1 MKKIVFTILL
11 ICILTTCIYNYTYAA
26 FSESDSIWEQAKE
39 WIKLGNDKKPTN
51 IGKTG
56 YWSTLAGLL
65 TGMGIWVIIIS
76 GMILGIRFMIVSPDN
91 KAEVK
96 KAFKIWLIGTLIIL
110 CALTIWKTLVNI
122 FDIY

>member
-110 CALTIWKTLVNI
+110 CALTIWKTLINI

>member
-1 MKKIVFTILL
+1 MKKLVFTILL

-110 CALTIWKTLVNI
+110 CALTIWKTLINI

>member
-1 MKKIVFTILL
+1 MKKMVFTILL

-39 WIKLGNDKKPTN
+39 WIKLGNDNKPTN
-51 IGKTG
+51 MGKTG

-65 TGMGIWVIIIS
+65 TGIGIWIIIIS
-76 GMILGIRFMIVSPDN
+76 GMVLGIRFMIASPDN

-110 CALTIWKTLVNI
+110 CALTIWRTLISI
-122 FDIY
+122 FDIF